1 LGLNAHLYAHIKLK
15 QLNLCT
21 MRQERQMSLP
31 DSSIANLP
39 VTRKALRPSIDKKRH
54 TRAFR

>member
-1 LGLNAHLYAHIKLK
+1 LGLNAHLYAHIELK

-39 VTRKALRPSIDKKRH
+39 VTRKALRASIDKKRH
-54 TRAFR
+54 TRALR